1 MRRVRRP
8 AFFVLVILS
17 AALAGLAVSEAR
29 RDTTPPKLYIE
40 APPRA
45 EVGSLTQVLITADE
59 PVTYHVR
66 YGTFDA
72 TKVTQDWNVSLTAE
86 AGAQPIDIV
95 ATDGAGNR
103 TDVQQT
109 LAGVAAPVPEVR
121 AERQL
126 TAGDPLGVRVRWPA
140 DSAHVTK
147 VAVAFDGKD
156 ERLLREPDGAR
167 AIVPVPL
174 ATAPGAYTLSVSVTD
189 EFGITHRD
197 TRSIAVLPLKG
208 VVEMIHL
215 PPKVLATDTPAAWA
229 AEQKAL
235 AGAFAKSTS
244 RPQWTG
250 PFETPIRGAESAG
263 FGSARRYAP
272 GGPVSYHTGLD
283 LAAPEGTPI
292 HATNDGTVVLARELP
307 ISGNIVA
314 IDHGDGVV
322 SLYFHQ
328 SKILVHDGES
338 VKRGEV
344 IGLVGTTGLS
354 TGPHLHWEMR
364 VDGVPTNPLAWAGHT
379 FP

>member
-1 MRRVRRP
+1 MRRLRRP
-8 AFFVLVILS
+8 AFIVLVVLS

-29 RDTTPPKLYIE
+29 RDTTPPKLYVD

-45 EVGSLTQVLITADE
+45 EVGSVTQVLVTADE

-86 AGAQPIDIV
+86 AGAQPIEIV

-103 TDVQQT
+103 TDVQYT
-109 LAGVAAPVPEVR
+109 LDGVAGPVPDVR

-126 TAGDPLGVRVRWPA
+126 TAGDPLGVRVRWA
-140 DSAHVTK
+140 AHSAHVTN
-147 VAVAFDGKD
+147 VSVSFDGKD
-156 ERLLREPDGAR
+156 ERLLLGTDGAR

-174 ATAPGAYTLSVSVTD
+174 ATVPGAYTLSVRLTD

-197 TRSIAVLPLKG
+197 TQNVAVLPLKG
-208 VVEMIHL
+208 AVETIHL
-215 PPKVLATDTPAAWA
+215 PPKVLASDTPQAWA
-229 AEQKAL
+229 KEQQAL
-235 AGAFAKSTS
+235 AGASAKSAP
-244 RPQWTG
+244 RPLWTD
-250 PFETPIRGAESAG
+250 PFEMPVRGAESAG

-307 ISGNIVA
+307 ISGNVVA
-314 IDHGDGVV
+314 IDHGGGVV

-338 VKRGEV
+338 VKRGDV

-364 VDGVPTNPLAWAGHT
+364 VDGVPTNPVAWAGHT